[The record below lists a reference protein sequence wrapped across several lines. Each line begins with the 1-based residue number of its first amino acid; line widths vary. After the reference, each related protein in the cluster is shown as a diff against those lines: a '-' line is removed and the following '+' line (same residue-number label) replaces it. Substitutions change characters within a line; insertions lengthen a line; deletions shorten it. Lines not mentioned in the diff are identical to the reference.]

1 MYRICFAHPKS
12 KFKLL
17 QIVVVVFMDPI
28 CGIYIAKEFMSL
40 CTTWNVAIRKL
51 YGLPVQ
57 SHCRY
62 LMHIS
67 QQNHLRS
74 CT

>member
-1 MYRICFAHPKS
+1 MGFI
-12 KFKLL
+12 
-17 QIVVVVFMDPI
+17 QQ
-28 CGIYIAKEFMSL
+28 EFMSL

-57 SHCRY
+57 THCRY

-67 QQNHLRS
+67 QRNHVDHVHK
-74 CT
+74 C